1 MRVIG
6 IVSGKGGVGKTTS
19 AINLGAVLSSRFN
32 KNVTVVDC
40 NITTPHLGLSLGL
53 VHDSVNTLNESL
65 KDKRNTQ
72 DIEHNY
78 SSSFSIVPSS
88 LTLQDLKS
96 LDLDRLNDVVRELK
110 NKDIVLLDIAPGLGR
125 EAISAIKACDQL
137 VFISTPYL
145 VSLSDIL
152 RTKQVAKELNK
163 EIIGVVVNMKHE
175 KHSEL
180 TESQIENFTQLPV
193 LGTINYDKDILASL
207 ISKQPLVFYNER
219 SKTAKEYTKIAG
231 HLLGMSYRTRENM
244 LAKLINFISGKF

>member
-110 NKDIVLLDIAPGLGR
+110 NKDIVLLDIAP
-125 EAISAIKACDQL
+125 
-137 VFISTPYL
+137 YL